1 MAEIVTTRGVLEEG
15 VLVRTVGFE
24 ERPNE
29 FVIWVEWRLPRQA
42 ALPDLPEGAS
52 TEQQLVRAK
61 EAVGELVKRDCHVIL
76 KQPSAVA
83 TALAAN
89 IG

>member
-1 MAEIVTTRGVLEEG
+1 MAEILTSHGFLDESRLA
-15 VLVRTVGFE
+15 RTVGFE

-29 FVIWVEWRLPRQA
+29 FVIWVEWRLARSV
-42 ALPDLPEGAS
+42 ALPDLPPGA
-52 TEQQLVRAK
+52 TVDEQLVRAR
-61 EAVGELVKRDCHVIL
+61 EAQGELVKRDCHVIL

-83 TALAAN
+83 TAIAAN